1 MTDENKNK
9 KESLMI
15 PTKDLLT
22 GFYASLHNAENFLKS
37 CKTLLEKD
45 EFQSCI
51 PLAIISMEE
60 SLKGLELLTRF
71 RKNEDL
77 TNKIWTD
84 LKNHKHKLTYVMN
97 ESLKSLK
104 KATKEDLENAK
115 TELGKFGRDLDKT
128 DISKTITDIQ
138 KRIGINSNFQEL
150 KEACF
155 YVDWDVRRGEWML
168 FDELPKDYMDKLTFY
183 VVSEAELTLN
193 LLKIMIEMHINR
205 LRKTNQL
212 LEKLP
217 YPSYVEYR
225 TPENFE
231 SNALQDLL
239 KEKINQVKH
248 AEGLKV
254 IKQFIEQK
262 SFRFLS
268 FGIFRKTMLEYFKV
282 IEKQDF
288 DQRLPHP
295 LIKAMLMATSKV
307 QELNKDGENIAAISD
322 DADVTYS
329 GKPMMVF
336 NVIATKKL
344 GVCEFVNVTE
354 LKEDFECTS
363 DIIEKIIRTEIIL
376 ERQIGKDVP
385 FAFYI
390 EALNVIGIKTKM
402 IKLDE
407 IPNAIR
413 EAKRSV
419 NSGKLKVPDSLKRQI
434 LAIISA
440 DEWDDLDMNVR
451 TIVCT
456 AYGSKKYPEYNSCIT
471 PSNDIRKSKC
481 RQIILVAI
489 KQQYL
494 QTA

>member
-1 MTDENKNK
+1 MTDENK

-15 PTKDLLT
+15 PAKDLPT

-84 LKNHKHKLTYVMN
+84 LKNHKHKLTYVMT
-97 ESLKSLK
+97 ESIKGLK

-115 TELGKFGRDLDKT
+115 TELGKFGHDLDNT
-128 DISKTITDIQ
+128 DISKTITDMK
-138 KRIGINSNFQEL
+138 KRIGINSSFQEL

-155 YVDWDVRRGEWML
+155 YVDWDVLRGKWML

-193 LLKIMIEMHINR
+193 LLKIVIETHINR
-205 LRKTNQL
+205 LRETNQL
-212 LEKLP
+212 LEQLP
-217 YPSYVEYR
+217 YPSYIEHR
-225 TPENFE
+225 TPENFD
-231 SNALQDLL
+231 SNTLQDPL
-239 KEKINQVKH
+239 KEKVNQIKH
-248 AEGLKV
+248 AEGLKAM
-254 IKQFIEQK
+254 KQFIEQK

-295 LIKAMLMATSKV
+295 LIKAMLMVMSKV
-307 QELNKDGENIAAISD
+307 QELSKDGENIAAISD

-329 GKPMMVF
+329 GNPGMVF
-336 NVIATKKL
+336 NVIATKKSNI
-344 GVCEFVNVTE
+344 CEFVNVTE
-354 LKEDFECTS
+354 LKENLECTS
-363 DIIEKIIRTEIIL
+363 DIMEKIIRTEIIL

-385 FAFYI
+385 FALYI
-390 EALNVIGIKTKM
+390 EALNAIGIKTKM

-419 NSGKLKVPDSLKRQI
+419 NSGKIK
-434 LAIISA
+434 SA
-440 DEWDDLDMNVR
+440 R
-451 TIVCT
+451 F
-456 AYGSKKYPEYNSCIT
+456 S
-471 PSNDIRKSKC
+471 
-481 RQIILVAI
+481 
-489 KQQYL
+489 
-494 QTA
+494 QTANFSHHICR